1 MPDWIFALISLT
13 AMEIVLGID
22 NIIFLTILVSRLP
35 AEKQRIARQLGLG
48 AALASRLLLLF
59 TLAWLAGLTSPLF
72 RWTDIGVP
80 PAWLTP
86 KVTFDVEHPDKQ
98 LLKREI
104 AHKELPVT
112 KEMAE
117 AEFNNKNEVSLRDL
131 VLIIG
136 GLFLIVKSTL
146 EIHHKLD
153 EARHGEDKP
162 PNAGSNFWS
171 VIAQI
176 AVIDLIFSL
185 DSVIT
190 AVGMV
195 NQIWVMVV
203 AMITAVGVML
213 LAAAPIGNFVSRNPT
228 MKMLALAF
236 LILIGVMLMADG
248 FGSHLDRGY
257 VYFAM
262 GFSVI
267 VEFMNLRLRKPQ
279 KQ

>member
-1 MPDWIFALISLT
+1 MPDWIFPLISLT

-22 NIIFLTILVSRLP
+22 NIIFLTILVGRLP
-35 AEKQRIARQLGLG
+35 VQQQRLARQLGLG
-48 AALASRLLLLF
+48 AALGSRLLLLF

-72 RWTDIGVP
+72 RWTDLGVP

-86 KVTFDVEHPDKQ
+86 KVTFEVEQDKRFI
-98 LLKREI
+98 KKEI
-104 AHKELPVT
+104 SHKEMPVT

-117 AEFNNKNEVSLRDL
+117 AEFRSKNEVSLRDL
-131 VLIIG
+131 VLILG

-153 EARHGEDKP
+153 EAKNGEDQP
-162 PNAGSNFWS
+162 PSTRGNFLS

-195 NQIWVMVV
+195 TQVWVMVV
-203 AMITAVGVML
+203 AMVTAVLVML
-213 LAAAPIGNFVSRNPT
+213 LAAASIGKFVSRNPT
-228 MKMLALAF
+228 MKMLALSF
-236 LILIGVMLMADG
+236 LILIGVMLVADG

-267 VEFMNLRLRKPQ
+267 VEFLNLRLRKSP
-279 KQ
+279 KP